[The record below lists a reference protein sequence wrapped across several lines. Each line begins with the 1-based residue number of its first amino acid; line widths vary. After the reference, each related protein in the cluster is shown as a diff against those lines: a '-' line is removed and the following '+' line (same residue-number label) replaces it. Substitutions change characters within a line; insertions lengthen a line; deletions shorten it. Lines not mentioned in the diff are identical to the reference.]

1 MRHTAWMWVLIDHKR
16 WALEEPMKYTDGTLA
31 KLGDKILVWEGNEGV
46 VVCSMDTDEYSEE
59 YPKEAFGYLE
69 RGIMVLSEK
78 AGLIHYVKPEEGMR
92 LIEGKR

>member
-1 MRHTAWMWVLIDHKR
+1 MNY
-16 WALEEPMKYTDGTLA
+16 PDGILA
-31 KLGDKILVWEGNEGV
+31 RLGDQIFVWEGNEGV

-78 AGLIHYVKPEEGMR
+78 AGLIHYVEPEASMR
-92 LIEGKR
+92 LLERRR